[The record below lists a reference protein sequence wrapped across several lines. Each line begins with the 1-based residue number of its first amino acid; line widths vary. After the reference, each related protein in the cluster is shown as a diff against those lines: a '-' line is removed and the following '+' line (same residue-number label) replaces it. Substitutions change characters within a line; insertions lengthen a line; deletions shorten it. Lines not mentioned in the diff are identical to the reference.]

1 MRLQR
6 FNAGNREVETWL
18 ELRRDDRE
26 NLEDL
31 KNLQISSQAGRTV
44 LLGDIA
50 SFQIVRRAQ
59 EINRENRKVRAAVNA
74 TYEGKDWAGTQKQI
88 SGLMDAFDLPP
99 GYTWSWDDNIIEQGQ
114 ENAQMGCLLYT
125 SPSPRGLLS

>member
-74 TYEGKDWAGTQKQI
+74 TYEGKDWAGTQKQLSLIHI
-88 SGLMDAFDLPP
+88 S
-99 GYTWSWDDNIIEQGQ
+99 
-114 ENAQMGCLLYT
+114 
-125 SPSPRGLLS
+125 SPRDS